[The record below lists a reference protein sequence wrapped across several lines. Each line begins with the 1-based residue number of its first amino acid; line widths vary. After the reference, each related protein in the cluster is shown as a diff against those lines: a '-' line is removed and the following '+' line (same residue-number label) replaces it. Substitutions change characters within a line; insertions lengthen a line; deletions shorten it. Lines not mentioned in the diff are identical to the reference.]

1 MQNIVKY
8 INLTHY
14 DLSLHQPHTI
24 LTSSRGLQPHVGG
37 AKVAGYV
44 AVSLSAIWRIGNCHI
59 KTGP

>member
-1 MQNIVKY
+1 MQTILKC
-8 INLTHY
+8 INLNRYH
-14 DLSLHQPHTI
+14 LSYHQPHTI
-24 LTSSRGLQPHVGG
+24 LTSSRGLQARVGG